1 MEMSKRGEMILKF
14 TLGLGVAIA
23 IQLWLQSRGIN
34 AWHWFG

>member
-1 MEMSKRGEMILKF
+1 MKMSRKSEIILKF
-14 TLGLGVAIA
+14 TLGLVVAII